1 MGVHDCGT
9 AANPAG
15 SFCGP
20 NVAKAV
26 TRPGGGQVSYRCDQN
41 GNVLASSGA
50 GADYP
55 WRSVQYDAS
64 NRPLAI
70 TTGAYTDWFAYDS
83 NGQRAYERLRP
94 VDGSNNVLAE
104 TVIRRGPRGFEG
116 EGTSVNVPD
125 SNRTMRHELGDAI
138 VILRTTDGAGGTLNN
153 GRTVEVYYRHT
164 DRLGSP
170 LALSD
175 STRAFRQAGASA
187 TTRRA
192 FDAFGQ
198 TRNAD
203 FSDRAQPPQVGSL
216 GLAPAT
222 RNGFTG
228 HEHLDTLG
236 LIHMNGR
243 VYDYRLGRFLSV
255 DPIIQNPAH
264 SQSLNPYSYIMNNPL
279 AATDPSG
286 YNSGWTPR
294 DSACKGSTCAIKASA
309 ATLTGSHIKGVNTGT
324 YVTLVNPSE
333 KGLAELGGALAN
345 VGSGGYSTPSSNGAD
360 GVRSRSN
367 VSGDIGKKADRSANI
382 SQDGRAEDGNQRK
395 SAGDVQS
402 PVPVS
407 QEELQYIDNRDLP
420 RFWGSRFKRAD
431 PWGREGASIW
441 DRANPDLTSEDLAKG
456 DLVMDRLVQF
466 LAARDGIDVNQ
477 FGNQRAFA
485 VLGLAQQYQGEIVE
499 IGLAIARDHVDF
511 LSRSGGVAPSLLQGA
526 KSHHRVFESFGL
538 PPGTYGGTP
547 GGGGPDWWIRQQA
560 IFTNDIA
567 HYCDKC
573 SP

>member
-1 MGVHDCGT
+1 M
-9 AANPAG
+9 G

-26 TRPGGGQVSYRCDQN
+26 TRPGGVTVGFLCDQN
-41 GNVLASSGA
+41 GNVLFSSGDA
-50 GADYP
+50 ADYP
-55 WRSVQYDAS
+55 WRRVQYDAS
-64 NRPLAI
+64 NRPVAI
-70 TTGAYTDWFAYDS
+70 TAGAYTDWFNYDS
-83 NGQRAYERLRP
+83 NGQRAFERLRQ
-94 VDGSNNVLAE
+94 VDGSGNVLAE

-116 EGTSVNVPD
+116 ESASIHVPD
-125 SNRTMRHELGDAI
+125 SNRTMRHELGDAT
-138 VILRTTDGAGGTLNN
+138 VVLRTTDGAGGTLSN
-153 GRTVEVYYRHT
+153 GRTVEVYYRHS

-203 FSDRAQPPQVGSL
+203 FSDRTQLPQVGSL

-222 RNGFTG
+222 RQGFTG
-228 HEHLDTLG
+228 HEHLDSLG

-294 DSACKGSTCAIKASA
+294 DSACKGNTCAIKASA

-333 KGLAELGGALAN
+333 KGMAELGGALAS
-345 VGSGGYSTPSSNGAD
+345 VGSSAYSTPAFNGGD
-360 GVRSRSN
+360 GVSSRSHTSAD
-367 VSGDIGKKADRSANI
+367 VGKQASRDADRH
-382 SQDGRAEDGNQRK
+382 
-395 SAGDVQS
+395 QS
-402 PVPVS
+402 GKDES
-407 QEELQYIDNRDLP
+407 T
-420 RFWGSRFKRAD
+420 G
-431 PWGREGASIW
+431 
-441 DRANPDLTSEDLAKG
+441 
-456 DLVMDRLVQF
+456 
-466 LAARDGIDVNQ
+466 
-477 FGNQRAFA
+477 
-485 VLGLAQQYQGEIVE
+485 
-499 IGLAIARDHVDF
+499 
-511 LSRSGGVAPSLLQGA
+511 
-526 KSHHRVFESFGL
+526 ESFGNGAVTGAFSYL
-538 PPGTYGGTP
+538 ISAKPQPRKLEAWRKSGSAQGLQP
-547 GGGGPDWWIRQQA
+547 I
-560 IFTNDIA
+560 IA
-567 HYCDKC
+567 
-573 SP
+573 